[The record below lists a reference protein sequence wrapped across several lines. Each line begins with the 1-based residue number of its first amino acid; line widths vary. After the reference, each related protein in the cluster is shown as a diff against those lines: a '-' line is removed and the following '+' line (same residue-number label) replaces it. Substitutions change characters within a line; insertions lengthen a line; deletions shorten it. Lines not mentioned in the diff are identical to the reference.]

1 MLKILFAAV
10 LFMLVGAVGAFAE
23 TATIQIDHPWARA
36 SSGQTGAVY
45 MTIKNTGAV
54 DDRLV
59 AAAAPVAGQVQF
71 HVETNEGGVMKMRP
85 LSAIDL
91 KANAQASLKP
101 GGMHVMLIGLKQ
113 ALKAGSSFPL
123 TLTFEKAG
131 KIDVTVAVEKAGGMG
146 DMKM

>member
-1 MLKILFAAV
+1 MLKSLIAATM
-10 LFMLVGAVGAFAE
+10 LMLVSVAGAVAQ

-36 SSGQTGAVY
+36 SSGSTGAVY

-54 DDRLV
+54 DDRLI
-59 AAAAPVAGQVQF
+59 AAAADVAGQVQL
-71 HVETNEGGVMKMRP
+71 HIESNDNGVMKMRQI
-85 LSAIDL
+85 SAIDV
-91 KANAQASLKP
+91 KAKAAATLKP

-113 ALKAGSSFPL
+113 PLKVGTSFPL

-131 KIDVTVAVEKAGGMG
+131 KIDVTVAVGKAGGMG